1 MDPDPTPETKAGAGP
16 VETLVRPSPAL
27 SHRSEHYPATWGD
40 RVPKRVRMAKTVHP
54 DFPFFMNGGDAS
66 VGLKDQEYDAWVNSH
81 GAVAIVLSNGE
92 LLGVKPYEFEVI
104 EFH

>member
-1 MDPDPTPETKAGAGP
+1 MMNDQKTRVAP
-16 VETLVRPSPAL
+16 VEVDALVRPSPAL
-27 SHRSEHYPATWGD
+27 SSRSELYPPVWGD
-40 RVPKRVRMAKTVHP
+40 KVPKRVRMAKTVHP
-54 DFPFFMNGGDAS
+54 DFPFFMNGGDAN
-66 VGLKDQEYDAWVNSH
+66 VGTKGQEYDAWVNSH